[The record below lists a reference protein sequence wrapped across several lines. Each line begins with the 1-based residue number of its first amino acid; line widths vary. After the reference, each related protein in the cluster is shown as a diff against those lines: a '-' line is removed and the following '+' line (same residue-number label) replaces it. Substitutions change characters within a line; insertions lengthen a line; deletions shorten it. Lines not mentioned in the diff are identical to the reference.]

1 MKLEEK
7 LVSLRKAKGLSQMK
21 LAEKMNVSRQAIS
34 RWETGAAI
42 PSSENLKY
50 LSDLYSVSLDYLL
63 SDSADA
69 PEQNRRISNE
79 PDGEMVTISDSAD
92 GGKKG
97 KQKTA
102 KWLAILMVVVALI
115 TVIVITY
122 LNQKETEPIEQNT
135 VKFEELQMRKDA
147 AMKRTVATVGLV
159 CALMIGCMGM
169 PPVRAA
175 ESDTDKVTTDIGT
188 KVMPFEELS
197 VEVVDSMSIPSMTRA
212 TSRIEWNISPDTV
225 MKADTAYSL
234 EADEIVTINCTYS
247 PRTANLDFGFITQDD
262 TFHFT
267 SGSNGSIKTNI
278 QIDKT
283 GKYYFAVRN
292 NENETVE
299 VLGYVYY

>member
-1 MKLEEK
+1 
-7 LVSLRKAKGLSQMK
+7 
-21 LAEKMNVSRQAIS
+21 
-34 RWETGAAI
+34 
-42 PSSENLKY
+42 
-50 LSDLYSVSLDYLL
+50 
-63 SDSADA
+63 
-69 PEQNRRISNE
+69 
-79 PDGEMVTISDSAD
+79 
-92 GGKKG
+92 
-97 KQKTA
+97 
-102 KWLAILMVVVALI
+102 
-115 TVIVITY
+115 
-122 LNQKETEPIEQNT
+122 
-135 VKFEELQMRKDA
+135 
-147 AMKRTVATVGLV
+147 MKRTITTVGLV

-175 ESDTDKVTTDIGT
+175 ESDTGKVTTDIGT
-188 KVMPFEELS
+188 KVISFEELS

-262 TFHFT
+262 TFHFI

>member
-1 MKLEEK
+1 
-7 LVSLRKAKGLSQMK
+7 
-21 LAEKMNVSRQAIS
+21 
-34 RWETGAAI
+34 
-42 PSSENLKY
+42 
-50 LSDLYSVSLDYLL
+50 
-63 SDSADA
+63 
-69 PEQNRRISNE
+69 
-79 PDGEMVTISDSAD
+79 
-92 GGKKG
+92 
-97 KQKTA
+97 
-102 KWLAILMVVVALI
+102 
-115 TVIVITY
+115 
-122 LNQKETEPIEQNT
+122 
-135 VKFEELQMRKDA
+135 MRKDA

-247 PRTANLDFGFITQDD
+247 SRTANLDFGFITQDD

>member
-1 MKLEEK
+1 
-7 LVSLRKAKGLSQMK
+7 
-21 LAEKMNVSRQAIS
+21 
-34 RWETGAAI
+34 
-42 PSSENLKY
+42 
-50 LSDLYSVSLDYLL
+50 
-63 SDSADA
+63 
-69 PEQNRRISNE
+69 
-79 PDGEMVTISDSAD
+79 
-92 GGKKG
+92 
-97 KQKTA
+97 
-102 KWLAILMVVVALI
+102 
-115 TVIVITY
+115 
-122 LNQKETEPIEQNT
+122 
-135 VKFEELQMRKDA
+135 
-147 AMKRTVATVGLV
+147 MKRTVATVGLV

-299 VLGYVYY
+299 VLGYRIIYEKTKEYVFDLFWSEHTSVDEQSVIDFCSQKGVNYSDLSNNDRELATDAYTNFLQQDYFLEFQESLVDSAEIIY

>member
-1 MKLEEK
+1 
-7 LVSLRKAKGLSQMK
+7 
-21 LAEKMNVSRQAIS
+21 
-34 RWETGAAI
+34 
-42 PSSENLKY
+42 
-50 LSDLYSVSLDYLL
+50 
-63 SDSADA
+63 
-69 PEQNRRISNE
+69 
-79 PDGEMVTISDSAD
+79 
-92 GGKKG
+92 
-97 KQKTA
+97 
-102 KWLAILMVVVALI
+102 
-115 TVIVITY
+115 
-122 LNQKETEPIEQNT
+122 
-135 VKFEELQMRKDA
+135 MRKDA

-283 GKYYFAVRN
+283 GKYYFDWFSISRPIIFSISSSWVKSSIPYEKRFDRYLEYNFFESQIHWFSVFNSFMIVVFLAGLVALIMIRTLSLDYRRYTQESMEGSESISRDDSGWKRVHGDVFRACSHLPLYSVLIGN
-292 NENETVE
+292 GAHIVYTVIVSL
-299 VLGYVYY
+299 VLILTMAQYLGRKKYVECLT

>member
-1 MKLEEK
+1 
-7 LVSLRKAKGLSQMK
+7 
-21 LAEKMNVSRQAIS
+21 
-34 RWETGAAI
+34 
-42 PSSENLKY
+42 
-50 LSDLYSVSLDYLL
+50 
-63 SDSADA
+63 
-69 PEQNRRISNE
+69 
-79 PDGEMVTISDSAD
+79 
-92 GGKKG
+92 
-97 KQKTA
+97 
-102 KWLAILMVVVALI
+102 
-115 TVIVITY
+115 
-122 LNQKETEPIEQNT
+122 
-135 VKFEELQMRKDA
+135 
-147 AMKRTVATVGLV
+147 MKRTVATVGLV

-299 VLGYVYY
+299 VLGYVFDLFWSEHTSVDEQSVIDFCSQKGVNYSDLSNNDRELATDAYTNFLQQDYFLEFQESLVDSAEIIY

>member
-1 MKLEEK
+1 
-7 LVSLRKAKGLSQMK
+7 
-21 LAEKMNVSRQAIS
+21 
-34 RWETGAAI
+34 
-42 PSSENLKY
+42 
-50 LSDLYSVSLDYLL
+50 
-63 SDSADA
+63 
-69 PEQNRRISNE
+69 
-79 PDGEMVTISDSAD
+79 
-92 GGKKG
+92 
-97 KQKTA
+97 
-102 KWLAILMVVVALI
+102 
-115 TVIVITY
+115 
-122 LNQKETEPIEQNT
+122 
-135 VKFEELQMRKDA
+135 
-147 AMKRTVATVGLV
+147 MKRTVATVGLV

-197 VEVVDSMSIPSMTRA
+197 VEVVDSMSIPSVTRA

-299 VLGYVYY
+299 VLGYYKENRRVYYSATDLDGVGDSSTEYPSNDSFTYSNINYHGLSISAASFIDIDVSKPNSDLEMKTFSLSVSPTIFD

>member
-1 MKLEEK
+1 
-7 LVSLRKAKGLSQMK
+7 
-21 LAEKMNVSRQAIS
+21 
-34 RWETGAAI
+34 
-42 PSSENLKY
+42 
-50 LSDLYSVSLDYLL
+50 
-63 SDSADA
+63 
-69 PEQNRRISNE
+69 
-79 PDGEMVTISDSAD
+79 
-92 GGKKG
+92 
-97 KQKTA
+97 
-102 KWLAILMVVVALI
+102 
-115 TVIVITY
+115 
-122 LNQKETEPIEQNT
+122 
-135 VKFEELQMRKDA
+135 
-147 AMKRTVATVGLV
+147 MKRTVATVGLV

-299 VLGYVYY
+299 VLGYAGHPNAIFSEDAMKAVHSFSSGIPRLINRACTQSLVYAYQNRRAIIDDRMVQLVLEGEVS